1 MVAGGLSTG
10 IYTTNSPEA
19 VRWICD
25 HHDLDD
31 TRWGSLPATLAQT
44 SLSLLTRSS
53 WKKWCRF
60 RSMLTIILEMMIVK
74 YDQGEE
80 QFEPPQSGCS
90 IFWRGEPIIIVKM
103 WITVLTVF
111 AKCHNSTSKIPLW
124 LNWCIQQ
131 QSYKITTKKLKQL
144 TLRQGVRMRLGT
156 SPADPWKCESGQM
169 VSEKSEISLIWYQG
183 APLPYMVGNS

>member
-25 HHDLDD
+25 QHDQDA

-60 RSMLTIILEMMIVK
+60 RSMLTIILEMMIMK
-74 YDQGEE
+74 HDQGEE

-131 QSYKITTKKLKQL
+131 QSYKITTILFYRAGVYWIYIVPIL
-144 TLRQGVRMRLGT
+144 PSYLGVISNTLPRACIFL
-156 SPADPWKCESGQM
+156 
-169 VSEKSEISLIWYQG
+169 
-183 APLPYMVGNS
+183 